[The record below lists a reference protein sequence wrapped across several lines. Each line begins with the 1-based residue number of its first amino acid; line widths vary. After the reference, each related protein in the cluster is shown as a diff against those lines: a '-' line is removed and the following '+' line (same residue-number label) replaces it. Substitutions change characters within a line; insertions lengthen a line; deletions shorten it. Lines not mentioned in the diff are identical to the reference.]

1 MPTTATFQIFHIWST
16 PLFVYLPKCLKDPK
30 SYLLDYRMVVD
41 MDVDKVAWHDMELD
55 FTDTQLWQ
63 LVILEMMLA
72 VMLGVVDMESE

>member
-1 MPTTATFQIFHIWST
+1 M
-16 PLFVYLPKCLKDPK
+16 L
-30 SYLLDYRMVVD
+30 VD
-41 MDVDKVAWHDMELD
+41 MDVDKVADMELD

>member
-1 MPTTATFQIFHIWST
+1 
-16 PLFVYLPKCLKDPK
+16 
-30 SYLLDYRMVVD
+30 MVVD
-41 MDVDKVAWHDMELD
+41 MDVDKVADMELD

>member
-1 MPTTATFQIFHIWST
+1 
-16 PLFVYLPKCLKDPK
+16 
-30 SYLLDYRMVVD
+30 
-41 MDVDKVAWHDMELD
+41 MELD

>member
-1 MPTTATFQIFHIWST
+1 
-16 PLFVYLPKCLKDPK
+16 
-30 SYLLDYRMVVD
+30 MVVD